1 MNSSS
6 ITRETQLNLALSCKG
21 VYWLTWA
28 EATGKCRAGFRQ
40 EGPRGSP
47 RSPGSCPSL
56 FSQQYSFS
64 LCYLQTPAALQKLRL
79 TTLSPASSPIK
90 GFLDPNNCSESHGV
104 HLDQIFWLKTSK
116 ATESSPAQA
125 GSERRFELSRCQQVK
140 PTPHFT
146 AI

>member
-1 MNSSS
+1 M
-6 ITRETQLNLALSCKG
+6 
-21 VYWLTWA
+21 TWA
-28 EATGKCRAGFRQ
+28 EATRKCRAGFRQ

-47 RSPGSCPSL
+47 RSPGSCLSL
-56 FSQQYSFS
+56 QPAVFLS

-79 TTLSPASSPIK
+79 TTLSPASLPVN
-90 GFLDPNNCSESHGV
+90 GFLDPNNCNESHGM

-116 ATESSPAQA
+116 ATKSSPAQT
-125 GSERRFELSRCQQVK
+125 GSERRIELSRCQQVK